1 MPIKRRMKSIPP
13 CDQPFLFEPGPPEPG
28 SASQTTPSLPGFV
41 NPPRTRLYFGDLSFE
56 DHLIDNGFG
65 WIVRL
70 AQYLDQ
76 YDWSSFEAQ
85 YHPSGRQPLHPK
97 LIMGLILYGFMEG
110 VCSLRGLE
118 KLSAKDLG
126 ANYLSAGQIPDHST
140 IGKFILRH
148 EDLLS
153 EEFFQKTLQDIAQ
166 SLHLKL
172 DEVSGDGTVIEARAS
187 HYKTLKKEAM
197 RGAAEAAL
205 RAAEDEPESSVL
217 VEKAERLSRAN
228 QELQRRAEEKRK
240 KGKDASQMQI
250 SPLEPEAVIQPLKN
264 KACRPSYKPIIF
276 SSPDRFIASQT
287 VIPSNEAAGALALL
301 ETYQETTGEDLRCVL
316 FDAGFHTSEL
326 LGYSVEN
333 NLDILTPS
341 GRADRDRWR
350 KQGREGKKFV
360 KHDFRYDA
368 VNDVYVCPH
377 GFELPVVERYTTA
390 SGESVRRY
398 RCGAVGHC
406 PQPERCT
413 DSSRGRTIKRY
424 DFDELKEAMDQ
435 VMEQPGARRKYKKR
449 QGMVEPVFGYLRG
462 RQQLSKFHRFGLC
475 KVRLEFALHVVAYN
489 LKRAFKVFGMMQV
502 EAENAAGGKKTYLG
516 LLCFISI
523 GRSAFLRVIFVK
535 IGGINQNA

>member
-1 MPIKRRMKSIPP
+1 
-13 CDQPFLFEPGPPEPG
+13 
-28 SASQTTPSLPGFV
+28 
-41 NPPRTRLYFGDLSFE
+41 
-56 DHLIDNGFG
+56 
-65 WIVRL
+65 
-70 AQYLDQ
+70 
-76 YDWSSFEAQ
+76 
-85 YHPSGRQPLHPK
+85 
-97 LIMGLILYGFMEG
+97 MGLILYGFMEG

-148 EDLLS
+148 EDVLS
-153 EEFFQKTLQDIAQ
+153 EGFFQKTLQDIARA
-166 SLHLKL
+166 LHLKL

-187 HYKTLKKEAM
+187 HYRTLKAEAM
-197 RGAAEAAL
+197 REACEAAGRAAEA
-205 RAAEDEPESSVL
+205 EPASWVL

-228 QELQRRAEEKRK
+228 QELQRRSEEKRK
-240 KGKDASQMQI
+240 KGKGASQMQI

-287 VIPSNEAAGALALL
+287 VVPSNEAAGAMVLL

-326 LGYSVEN
+326 LGYAVEN
-333 NLDILTPS
+333 HLDILTPS
-341 GRADRDRWR
+341 GRADRDEWR
-350 KQGREGKKFV
+350 KQSRAGKKFV
-360 KHDFRYDA
+360 KQDFHYDA
-368 VNDVYVCPH
+368 ENDVYICPH
-377 GFELPVVERYTTA
+377 GFELPVVERYTSE

-398 RCGAVGHC
+398 RCGDGGHC

-424 DFDELKEAMDQ
+424 EFDELKEAMEQ
-435 VMEQPGARRKYKKR
+435 VMEQPGARRKYRKR

-475 KVRLEFALHVVAYN
+475 KVRLEFALHSIAYN

-502 EAENAAGGKKTYLG
+502 EVEDTANGKKTYLG
-516 LLCFISI
+516 LLFFISI
-523 GRSAFLRVIFVK
+523 GHSASVRVIFIK
-535 IGGINQNA
+535 TGGIS